1 MTKFHFNIGAEVHCK
16 DGHYGKLLKVVV
28 DPHTERVTDL
38 IVEKGFLLKTDRV
51 VPVSAV
57 ESTTDDEIHLSIT
70 GDKLE
75 DYPEYREIEF
85 RKPAAGWI
93 PAKQYRAEE
102 VLHYASRYGVI
113 PPQPVVPMVRKR
125 LHEGI
130 SPDLA
135 VLERGTPVR
144 NVEGEIGEVNH
155 VLVDS
160 ESGEITHL
168 VVDPGLFSHSLVL
181 PISMVEEVG
190 EESIY
195 VEAIQEELKEL
206 SRYTP
211 RADADI
217 LAELQ
222 DRLEAAPFDF
232 SGVKAVLG
240 NGIARL
246 TGVVPD
252 VATKRHAEATA
263 RSVEGVIDVEN
274 ALAADTA
281 VAAQVTAALATDPRT
296 ELAVIEVINKQGI
309 VTLKGQVDSPEVREA
324 AEEIAAQQPGVIS
337 VINALEVKPDEDT
350 ESLKWRPLV
359 IGIMP
364 PHKV

>member
-16 DGHYGKLLKVVV
+16 DGQYGKLLKVVV
-28 DPHTERVTDL
+28 NPHTERVTDL
-38 IVEKGFLLKTDRV
+38 IAEKGFLLKTDRV

-57 ESTTDDEIHLSIT
+57 ESTIDEEIRLSIT

-93 PAKQYRAEE
+93 PEKQYRAKE

-113 PPQPVVPMVRKR
+113 PRQPVVPMVRKR
-125 LHEGI
+125 VHEGI
-130 SPDLA
+130 SPELA
-135 VLERGTPVR
+135 VIERGTPVH
-144 NVEGEIGEVNH
+144 NVKGEIGEVNH
-155 VLVDS
+155 VLVDQ
-160 ESGEITHL
+160 ESLEITHL
-168 VVDPGLFSHSLVL
+168 IVDPGLFSHSLVL
-181 PISMVEEVG
+181 PISMVKEVG

-195 VEAIQEELKEL
+195 VEATEEKLKEL

-232 SGVKAVLG
+232 GDVKAALE
-240 NGIARL
+240 NGVVRL
-246 TGVVPD
+246 TGAVPD

-263 RSVEGVIDVEN
+263 RSVEGVLDVEN

-281 VAAQVTAALATDPRT
+281 IAAQVTAALATDPRT
-296 ELAVIEVINKQGI
+296 ELAVIEVINTQGI

-324 AEEIAAQQPGVIS
+324 AEEIAAQQPGAIS

-350 ESLKWRPLV
+350 ESLKSRLLV
-359 IGIMP
+359 MGMP
-364 PHKV
+364 PTT